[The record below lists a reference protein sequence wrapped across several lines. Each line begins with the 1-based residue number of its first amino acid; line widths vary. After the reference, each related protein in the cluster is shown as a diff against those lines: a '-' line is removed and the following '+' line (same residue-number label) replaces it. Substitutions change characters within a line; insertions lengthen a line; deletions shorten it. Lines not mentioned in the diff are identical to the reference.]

1 MRVLVV
7 DDEALI
13 ALLNE
18 EVLADAGHE
27 VVGPVASAAEALW
40 LARRG
45 RIDLALLDIDLGRGG
60 SGVELARCLH
70 QLHGIR
76 SLFASSRACEAR
88 QGSDA
93 ALGLLNKPY
102 SPDDLV
108 LAVAAAD
115 TIMAG
120 GRPVH
125 VPQGMEVF

>member
-27 VVGPVASAAEALW
+27 VVGPVASAAAALW
-40 LARRG
+40 LARSG
-45 RIDLALLDIDLGRGG
+45 HIDLALLNIRLWRGG

-76 SLFASSRACEAR
+76 SLFASSSAREAR
-88 QGSDA
+88 RGSDV

-102 SPDDLV
+102 SPADLV

-120 GRPVH
+120 ARPVQ
-125 VPQGMEVF
+125 VPQGMELF